1 VTAKRHSDLIAWQK
15 AMNLVET
22 VYQITKGFPKEE
34 TYGLT
39 SQLRRAAV
47 SVPSNIAEGHS
58 RTGGREFSHFLS
70 MAHGSLSEVETQ
82 VEVARR
88 LGYITEE
95 EHARVFQCSS
105 EVGRIVVGL
114 IKSLEKHVAAS

>member
-1 VTAKRHSDLIAWQK
+1 
-15 AMNLVET
+15 MNLVET
-22 VYQITKGFPKEE
+22 VYHITKGFPKEE

-39 SQLRRAAV
+39 SQLRRAVV

-58 RTGGREFSHFLS
+58 RTGRREYAHFLS

-88 LGYITEE
+88 LGYITDEQQ
-95 EHARVFQCSS
+95 ARVFQSSS

-114 IKSLEKHVAAS
+114 IRSLEKHVAAS

>member
-1 VTAKRHSDLIAWQK
+1 MIAKRYCDLIVWQK

-22 VYQITKGFPKEE
+22 VYMITREFLKEE
-34 TYGLT
+34 IYGLR
-39 SQLRRAAV
+39 SQLRRAVV

-58 RTGGREFSHFLS
+58 RTGGREFAHFLS
-70 MAHGSLSEVETQ
+70 IAHGSVSEVGTQ

-88 LGYITEE
+88 LGYITDEQQ
-95 EHARVFQCSS
+95 ASVFEKSS

-114 IKSLEKHVAAS
+114 IRSLEKHVAAS